1 MKYRKLDA
9 SGDYTLGTQA
19 DFYVNS
25 PTAVAQAVKTRLALW
40 VGEWFLNVTEGM
52 PWNEQVLGKR
62 LRGKNYDTAIRQRI
76 LGTDGV
82 SEIADYSSSIDPD
95 TRALS
100 VSATITTAYG
110 TTQLS
115 TTMRVY

>member
-1 MKYRKLDA
+1 MKYRKLD
-9 SGDYTLGTQA
+9 SNGDYTLGTPA
-19 DFYVNS
+19 DFHVNT
-25 PTAVAQAVKTRLALW
+25 PEAVAQVVKTRLALW
-40 VGEWFLNVTEGM
+40 VGEWFLNVTDGM

-62 LRGKNYDTAIRQRI
+62 LRGKSYDAAIRQRI

-110 TTQLS
+110 TTKIS
-115 TTMRVY
+115 TTIGA